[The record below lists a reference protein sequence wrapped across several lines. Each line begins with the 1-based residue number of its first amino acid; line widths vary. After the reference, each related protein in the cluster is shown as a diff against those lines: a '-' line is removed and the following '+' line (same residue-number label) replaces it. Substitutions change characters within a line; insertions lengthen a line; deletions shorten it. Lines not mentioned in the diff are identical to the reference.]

1 MHIQWYPGHMTKAKR
16 AMTEDLRMVSLVI
29 ELADARVPMGSR
41 NPDIDRMANGK
52 DRIILLNKADL
63 ADQKASDL
71 WKNWYDRHGIR
82 AVLLDSRQMKD
93 VRRLKTLIREVSAD
107 RIARDRARGI
117 KNRPIRA
124 MVCGIP
130 NVGKSTFI
138 NSISGRT
145 AAKTGNKPG
154 VTRADQWIKLDNTLE
169 LLDTPGILWPKFDDA
184 LVSRNLA
191 LTGSISDDVLPSGEL
206 ALELLAFMRE
216 SYPEQLKEYLKSE
229 YSGEDTPLQILE
241 AEAGAIE
248 EMFANY
254 EALGFIGGLLY
265 QNGEPVAFTAGTK
278 LDEEVFDVHFEKAL
292 PGVEGAYTMVN
303 REFARLIHAELPGI
317 GAFNREEDMGLEGL
331 RKAKESYHPDILLMK
346 YFAREK

>member
-82 AVLLDSRQMKD
+82 AVLLDARQMKD

-130 NVGKSTFI
+130 NVGKSTVV
-138 NSISGRT
+138 NAVAKRGG
-145 AAKTGNKPG
+145 AAKTCNKPG
-154 VTRADQWIKLDNTLE
+154 VTRDKQWIKVSDHVM
-169 LLDTPGILWPKFDDA
+169 LLDTPGILWPKFENNETG
-184 LVSRNLA
+184 LNLA
-191 LTGSISDDVLPSGEL
+191 FIGSISDDVVNLYQL
-206 ALELLAFMRE
+206 ASELLDR
-216 SYPEQLKEYLKSE
+216 LKGPYGSRLVGRYGIDPSVLDKS
-229 YSGEDTPLQILE
+229 GDIILE
-241 AEAGAIE
+241 E
-248 EMFANY
+248 
-254 EALGFIGGLLY
+254 IGRKRGHLFKGG
-265 QNGEPVAFTAGTK
+265 QVDTDRTAVMV
-278 LDEEVFDVHFEKAL
+278 LDEFRSGKLNRISLEVPK
-292 PGVEGAYTMVN
+292 GREGNKDAQS
-303 REFARLIHAELPGI
+303 
-317 GAFNREEDMGLEGL
+317 
-331 RKAKESYHPDILLMK
+331 ES
-346 YFAREK
+346 RS